1 MLVLLHNW
9 VQGFQRSIIFF
20 LYKKKT
26 PAHYSHNVSHRLLIK
41 QKAHTLP
48 WDSVQCTVSRLAF
61 MDMKVPLILANC
73 FCGLCT
79 YLLDSLWAPGPL
91 YPLCTCM
98 WGSLVLHAGGVSLP
112 SADWC
117 PWRPAKDSSVF
128 LLYQRALSEPEK
140 PGHGASSLDR
150 ALFLSH
156 FVCEDSEWLQG
167 PGKLPHR
174 SIAEEWVP
182 CWWE

>member
-98 WGSLVLHAGGVSLP
+98 WGSLVLHAGGGLCPQQTGALGGLLRTPPCSSSIRGLSVSLR
-112 SADWC
+112 S
-117 PWRPAKDSSVF
+117 
-128 LLYQRALSEPEK
+128 LGMGRALWT
-140 PGHGASSLDR
+140 G
-150 ALFLSH
+150 LFSFPTLYVKTVS
-156 FVCEDSEWLQG
+156 DSRGQESRLTG
-167 PGKLPHR
+167 T
-174 SIAEEWVP
+174 
-182 CWWE
+182 